1 MEIRRP
7 STVDA
12 MPLAGA
18 YLYTDFPGAEPVR
31 VDVAI
36 EFGQVL
42 VRFPPLDGDEGAEL
56 LLKDMAAFADWKQ
69 HFQRIG

>member
-1 MEIRRP
+1 METRIP
-7 STVDA
+7 SNVDA

-18 YLYTDFPGAEPVR
+18 YWFTDFPGAEPVR

-56 LLKDMAAFADWKQ
+56 LLKDMAACADWKQ
-69 HFQRIG
+69 HFRRIR